1 MKKLLFLV
9 LMLTTLCAPAQDL
22 KKIFKFA
29 TFYGAVN
36 GGTSLSNVDVYSV
49 TDGLQTTTIET
60 PFDYSLALGV
70 RKIARLGYENRAN
83 TFYNGTENT
92 FSDAAT
98 IGKVK
103 GFEFLF
109 EVDYKR
115 QEGIEYL
122 DQHHFLRYVDDK
134 WVAKIE
140 YLEDG
145 FADIKYF
152 EASQRYRY
160 KIENLDKLNFL
171 PEALKEGKL
180 SLNIGAVQR
189 LSEPYGYDPLEEWKL
204 SNGNL
209 HYTFLALEE
218 GYNVN
223 FISSDIIQYTDP
235 NGNIVAENTQVW
247 EAVIIP
253 QVLSDYTE
261 KKRNEQDNTIQ
272 HSLVIG
278 FDYYYYTKSFWLHSW
293 GNLMPWHYDDGG
305 EFSFHNFNDGEQ
317 WYDYSGGLIFGYKYN
332 KHLGV
337 FLEGKYNKYWNREW
351 HDFSIG
357 MNYIIF

>member
-1 MKKLLFLV
+1 MRNILLLFFILFS
-9 LMLTTLCAPAQDL
+9 LNSYSQNEL
-22 KKIFKFA
+22 KKIFKFS
-29 TFYGAVN
+29 TFYTAAN

-49 TDGLQTTTIET
+49 TDGLTTTTIET

-70 RKIARLGYENRAN
+70 RKIARMGYEPKEA
-83 TFYNGTENT
+83 FKNGQENS

-122 DQHHFLRYVDDK
+122 DQHHFLRYVSECGNDK
-134 WVAKIE
+134 CTKPLCIKNFTAKIE
-140 YLEDG
+140 YLQDG
-145 FADIKYF
+145 FADIEYF
-152 EASQRYRY
+152 EASERYRY
-160 KIENLDKLNFL
+160 KYNN
-171 PEALKEGKL
+171 KL
-180 SLNIGAVQR
+180 SFNLGAVQR

-209 HYTFLALEE
+209 HYTYLALEE

-223 FISSDIIQYTDP
+223 FISHDIIQYLDP
-235 NGNIVAENTQVW
+235 QGNIVAENNEVW
-247 EAVIIP
+247 EAVVIP
-253 QVLSDYTE
+253 QVLADYAE
-261 KKRNEQDNTIQ
+261 EKRNQQNNTIQ

-278 FDYYYYTKSFWLHSW
+278 FDYYHYTKTFWLHSW
-293 GNLMPWHYDDGG
+293 GNLMPWHYDGGG
-305 EFSFHNFNDGEQ
+305 EFSYHNYNDGEQ
-317 WYDYSGGLIFGYKYN
+317 WMDYSGGLIFGYKYN
-332 KHLGV
+332 KNLGV
-337 FLEGKYNKYWNREW
+337 FIEGKYNKYWNREW
-351 HDFSIG
+351 HDFSVG